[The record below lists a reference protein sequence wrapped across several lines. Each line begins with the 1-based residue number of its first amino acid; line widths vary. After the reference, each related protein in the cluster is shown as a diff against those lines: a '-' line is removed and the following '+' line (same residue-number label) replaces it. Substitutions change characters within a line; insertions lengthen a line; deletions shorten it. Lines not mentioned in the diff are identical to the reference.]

1 MLDVNVIRS
10 NPDMIRTMLRN
21 RNKDEEIL
29 DRFLAADSEWR
40 SLTDENNRLRKVR
53 NEVSLQISKMP
64 KGEEKD
70 ARIAEMREVSE
81 KVKANDERMA
91 ELEEI
96 RQDCVLNIPN
106 IPHESV
112 PIGKD
117 EHDNVVVYEKGEKR
131 VFDFKPKEHWE
142 IAEDLDIID
151 FERGTKV
158 AGSGFYCLKGDGARL
173 ERALINYFLDT
184 HQDQGYTELFPPV
197 VVNKNAV
204 IGTGQYP
211 NLKDDMYYLERDDMF
226 LNPTAEVPIT
236 NLLQDE
242 ILEKEQLP
250 IYYTASLPSFR
261 REVGKHA
268 DTKGIIRVHEFNK
281 VEMVN
286 FVLPENSYAR
296 LEELRQNA
304 EDLIT
309 GLGLP
314 YRVLLLC
321 TGDMSFSCSKCY
333 DLELYAPGKD
343 AWLEASSCSNECSVL
358 FRETNLG
365 RPPWRIWYFT
375 DFQARR
381 ARIKYRPE
389 PHLKSEFVHT
399 LNGSGL
405 ALPRTMVAI
414 LENYQNK
421 DGTVTIPEVLRPYM
435 RGQEII
441 GRR

>member
-10 NPDMIRTMLRN
+10 NPDMIRTMIRN
-21 RNKDEEIL
+21 RNRDETIL
-29 DRFLAADSEWR
+29 DRFLEADSEWR
-40 SLTDENNRLRKVR
+40 SLTDENNRLRKTR
-53 NEVSLQISKMP
+53 NDVSLEISKMP
-64 KGEEKD
+64 KGDEKD
-70 ARIAEMREVSE
+70 KKIAEMRTVGD
-81 KVKANDERMA
+81 KIKANDDRMA

-117 EHDNVVVYEKGEKR
+117 DTENVVVYEAGEKR
-131 VFDFKPKEHWE
+131 KFDFKPKEHWE
-142 IAEDLDIID
+142 LAEELDIID
-151 FERGTKV
+151 FDRGTKV
-158 AGSGFYCLKGDGARL
+158 AGSGFYVMKGDGARL

-184 HQDQGYTELFPPV
+184 HKDQGYTELV
-197 VVNKNAV
+197 VPAVINKAAV

-211 NLKDDMYYLERDDMF
+211 NLKDDMYYLAKDDMY

-242 ILEKEQLP
+242 ILDKSQLP
-250 IYYTASLPSFR
+250 IYYTANLTSYR

-268 DTKGIIRVHEFNK
+268 DTKGIIRVHEFRK
-281 VEMVN
+281 TEMVN
-286 FVLPENSYAR
+286 FVEPSKSYER
-296 LEELRQNA
+296 LEELRKNA
-304 EDLIT
+304 EDLIN
-309 GLGLP
+309 GLQLP

-343 AWLEASSCSNECSVL
+343 AWLEASSCSN
-358 FRETNLG
+358 
-365 RPPWRIWYFT
+365 FT

-405 ALPRTMVAI
+405 ALPRTVVAI
-414 LENYQNK
+414 MENYQNK
-421 DGTVTIPEVLRPYM
+421 DGTITIPEVLRPYM
-435 RGQEII
+435 RGQEVID
-441 GRR
+441 GKH

>member
-10 NPDMIRTMLRN
+10 NPDMIRTMIRN
-21 RNKDEEIL
+21 RNRDETIL
-29 DRFLAADSEWR
+29 DRFLEADAEWR
-40 SLTDENNRLRKVR
+40 SLTDENNRLRKTR
-53 NEVSLQISKMP
+53 NDVSIEISKMP

-70 ARIAEMREVSE
+70 AKIAEMRTVGD
-81 KVKANDERMA
+81 KIKANDDRMA

-117 EHDNVVVYEKGEKR
+117 DTENVVVYEAGEKR
-131 VFDFKPKEHWE
+131 KFDFKPKEHWE
-142 IAEDLDIID
+142 LAEDLDIID
-151 FERGTKV
+151 FDRGTKV
-158 AGSGFYCLKGDGARL
+158 AGSGFYVMKGDGARL

-184 HQDQGYTELFPPV
+184 HKDQGYTELV
-197 VVNKNAV
+197 VPAVINKAAV

-211 NLKDDMYYLERDDMF
+211 NLKDDMYYLNKDDMY

-242 ILEKEQLP
+242 ILDRSQLP
-250 IYYTASLPSFR
+250 IYYTANLTSYR

-268 DTKGIIRVHEFNK
+268 DTKGIIRVHEFRK
-281 VEMVN
+281 TEMVN
-286 FVLPENSYAR
+286 FVEPSKSYER
-296 LEELRQNA
+296 LEELRKNA
-304 EDLIT
+304 EDLIN
-309 GLGLP
+309 GLQLP

-343 AWLEASSCSNECSVL
+343 AWLEASSCSN
-358 FRETNLG
+358 
-365 RPPWRIWYFT
+365 FT

-405 ALPRTMVAI
+405 ALPRTVVAI
-414 LENYQNK
+414 MENYQNK
-421 DGTVTIPEVLRPYM
+421 DGTITIPEVLRPYM
-435 RGQEII
+435 RGQEVID
-441 GRR
+441 RKH

>member
-1 MLDVNVIRS
+1 MLDINVIRQD
-10 NPDMIRTMLRN
+10 PEKIRTMLKN
-21 RNKDEEIL
+21 RNKDDAIL
-29 DRFLAADSEWR
+29 DRLLDADSEWR
-40 SLTDENNRLRKVR
+40 SLTDENNRLRKLR
-53 NEVSLQISKMP
+53 NEVSMEISKMA

-70 ARIAEMREVSE
+70 SKIKEMREVAD
-81 KVKANDERMA
+81 KIKANDDRMS
-91 ELEEI
+91 ELEVI
-96 RQDCVLNIPN
+96 RSDCILNIPN

-117 EHDNVVVYEKGEKR
+117 EHDNVVVYEVGEKR
-131 VFDFKPKEHWE
+131 KFTFKPKEHWE
-142 IAEDLDIID
+142 IAEDLDIIE
-151 FERGTKV
+151 FERGVKIS
-158 AGSGFYCLKGDGARL
+158 GSGFYVMKGDGARL

-184 HQDQGYTELFPPV
+184 HMKQGYTELV
-197 VVNKNAV
+197 VPGIINKAAV

-250 IYYTASLPSFR
+250 IYYTANLTSYR
-261 REVGKHA
+261 REAGKQA
-268 DTKGIIRVHEFNK
+268 DTKGTIRVHEFRK
-281 VEMVN
+281 TEMVN

-296 LEELRQNA
+296 LEELRKNA
-304 EDLIT
+304 EDLIV

-343 AWLEASSCSNECSVL
+343 AWLECSSCSN
-358 FRETNLG
+358 
-365 RPPWRIWYFT
+365 FT

-405 ALPRTMVAI
+405 ALPRTIVAI
-414 LENYQNK
+414 LENYQNE
-421 DGTVTIPEVLRPYM
+421 DGSVTIPEVLRPYM
-435 RGQEII
+435 GGQEKITKK
-441 GRR
+441 

>member
-10 NPDMIRTMLRN
+10 NPDMIRTMIRN
-21 RNKDEEIL
+21 RNRDESIL
-29 DRFLAADSEWR
+29 DRFLEADSEWR
-40 SLTDENNRLRKVR
+40 ALTDENNRLRKTR
-53 NEVSLQISKMP
+53 NDVSLEISKMP

-70 ARIAEMREVSE
+70 AKIAEMRGVGD
-81 KVKANDERMA
+81 KIKANDDRMA

-117 EHDNVVVYEKGEKR
+117 DTENVVVYEAGEKR
-131 VFDFKPKEHWE
+131 KFDFKPKEHWE
-142 IAEDLDIID
+142 LAEELDIID
-151 FERGTKV
+151 FDRGTKV
-158 AGSGFYCLKGDGARL
+158 AGSGFYVMKGDGARL
-173 ERALINYFLDT
+173 ERALINYFLDV
-184 HQDQGYTELFPPV
+184 HKDQGYTELV
-197 VVNKNAV
+197 VPAVINKAAV

-211 NLKDDMYYLERDDMF
+211 NLKDDMYYLAKDDMY

-242 ILEKEQLP
+242 ILDKSQLP
-250 IYYTASLPSFR
+250 IYYTANLTSYR

-268 DTKGIIRVHEFNK
+268 DTKGIIRVHEFRK
-281 VEMVN
+281 TEMVN
-286 FVLPENSYAR
+286 FVEPSKSYER
-296 LEELRQNA
+296 LEELRKNA
-304 EDLIT
+304 EDLIN
-309 GLGLP
+309 GLQLP

-343 AWLEASSCSNECSVL
+343 AWLEASSCSN
-358 FRETNLG
+358 
-365 RPPWRIWYFT
+365 FT

-405 ALPRTMVAI
+405 ALPRTIVA
-414 LENYQNK
+414 LMENYQTK
-421 DGTVTIPEVLRPYM
+421 DGTITIPEVLRPYM
-435 RGQEII
+435 RGQEVIDK
-441 GRR
+441 RH

>member
-10 NPDMIRTMLRN
+10 DPEKIRTMLIN
-21 RNKDEEIL
+21 RNKDTEIL
-29 DRFLAADSEWR
+29 DRFLKADSEWR
-40 SLTDENNRLRKVR
+40 LLTDENNNLRKER
-53 NEVSLQISKMP
+53 NTVSSEISKLP
-64 KGEEKD
+64 KGPEKD
-70 ARIAEMREVSE
+70 AKIQSMRKVGDRI
-81 KVKANDERMA
+81 KANDARMA

-96 RQDCVLNIPN
+96 RTDCVLNIPN

-117 EHDNVVVYEKGEKR
+117 STENVVVYESGEKR
-131 VFDFKPKEHWE
+131 KFDFVPKEHWVLGE
-142 IAEDLDIID
+142 ELDIID
-151 FERGTKV
+151 FDRGVKV

-184 HQDQGYTELFPPV
+184 HMKQGYTEVFPPV
-197 VVNKNAV
+197 VVNKAAV
-204 IGTGQYP
+204 TGTGQYP
-211 NLKDDMYYLERDDMF
+211 NLKDDMYYMEKDDLF
-226 LNPTAEVPIT
+226 LNPTAEVPLT
-236 NLLQDE
+236 NMLADE
-242 ILEKEQLP
+242 ILAKEDLP
-250 IYYTASLPSFR
+250 IFYTAYLPSFR

-268 DTKGIIRVHEFNK
+268 DTRGIIRVHEFNK

-286 FVLPENSYAR
+286 FVLPENSYEVLETLRGQA
-296 LEELRQNA
+296 EEL
-304 EDLIT
+304 IK

-333 DLELYAPGKD
+333 DLELYAPAKD
-343 AWLEASSCSNECSVL
+343 AWLEASSCSN
-358 FRETNLG
+358 
-365 RPPWRIWYFT
+365 FT

-381 ARIKYRPE
+381 TRIKYRPE
-389 PHLKSEFVHT
+389 PHLKSEFIHT

-435 RGQEII
+435 GGQETI
-441 GRR
+441 GN

>member
-10 NPDMIRTMLRN
+10 NPDMIRTMIRN
-21 RNKDEEIL
+21 RNRDEAIL
-29 DRFLAADSEWR
+29 DRFLEADSEWR
-40 SLTDENNRLRKVR
+40 SLTDENNRLRKIR
-53 NEVSLQISKMP
+53 NDVSLEISKMP

-70 ARIAEMREVSE
+70 AKIAEMREVGD
-81 KVKANDERMA
+81 KIKANDARMA
-91 ELEEI
+91 ELEEV
-96 RQDCVLNIPN
+96 RTDCVLNIPN

-117 EHDNVVVYEKGEKR
+117 DTENVVVYEAGEKR
-131 VFDFKPKEHWE
+131 KFDFKPKEHWE
-142 IAEDLDIID
+142 LAEDLDIID
-151 FERGTKV
+151 FDRGTKV
-158 AGSGFYCLKGDGARL
+158 AGSGFYVMKGDGARL
-173 ERALINYFLDT
+173 ERALINYFLDM
-184 HQDQGYTELFPPV
+184 HKDQGYTELV
-197 VVNKNAV
+197 VPAVINKAAV

-211 NLKDDMYYLERDDMF
+211 NLKDDMYYLAKDDMY

-242 ILEKEQLP
+242 ILDKSQLP
-250 IYYTASLPSFR
+250 IYYTANLTSYR

-268 DTKGIIRVHEFNK
+268 DTKGIIRVHEFRK
-281 VEMVN
+281 TEMVN
-286 FVLPENSYAR
+286 FVEPSKSYER
-296 LEELRQNA
+296 LEELRKNA
-304 EDLIT
+304 EDLIN
-309 GLGLP
+309 GLQLP

-343 AWLEASSCSNECSVL
+343 AWLEASSCSN
-358 FRETNLG
+358 
-365 RPPWRIWYFT
+365 FT

-405 ALPRTMVAI
+405 ALPRTIVAVM
-414 LENYQNK
+414 EHYQNQ
-421 DGTVTIPEVLRPYM
+421 DGTIPIPEVLRPYM
-435 RGQEII
+435 RGQEVIDKH
-441 GRR
+441 

>member
-1 MLDVNVIRS
+1 MLDINIIRS
-10 NPDMIRTMLRN
+10 NPEMIRTMLIN
-21 RNKDEEIL
+21 RNKDESIL
-29 DRFLAADSEWR
+29 DRLLAADSEWKE
-40 SLTDENNRLRKVR
+40 LTNENNKLRKVR
-53 NEVSLQISKMP
+53 NEVSMEISKMA
-64 KGEEKD
+64 KGAEKD
-70 ARIAEMREVSE
+70 AKIEEMRGVGD
-81 KVKANDERMA
+81 KIKANDERMA
-91 ELEEI
+91 QLEEI

-131 VFDFKPKEHWE
+131 TFDFKPKEHWE

-173 ERALINYFLDT
+173 ERALVNYFLDV
-184 HQDQGYTELFPPV
+184 HHDQGYTEVFPPV

-211 NLKDDMYYLERDDMF
+211 NLKDDMYYLEKDEMF
-226 LNPTAEVPIT
+226 LNPTAEVPVT

-242 ILEKEQLP
+242 ILDKSQLP
-250 IYYTASLPSFR
+250 IYYTAYLPSFR

-286 FVLPENSYAR
+286 FVEPSVSYQR

-304 EDLIT
+304 EDLIL

-343 AWLEASSCSNECSVL
+343 AWLEASSVSN
-358 FRETNLG
+358 
-365 RPPWRIWYFT
+365 FT

-435 RGQEII
+435 KGQEII
-441 GRR
+441 GRK

>member
-10 NPDMIRTMLRN
+10 NPDMIRTMIRN
-21 RNKDEEIL
+21 RNRDETIL
-29 DRFLAADSEWR
+29 DRFLEADSEWR
-40 SLTDENNRLRKVR
+40 SLTDENNRLRKTR
-53 NEVSLQISKMP
+53 NDVSLEISKMP
-64 KGEEKD
+64 KGDEKD
-70 ARIAEMREVSE
+70 KKIAEMRTVGD
-81 KVKANDERMA
+81 KIKANDDRMA

-117 EHDNVVVYEKGEKR
+117 DTENVVVYEAGEKR
-131 VFDFKPKEHWE
+131 KFDFKPKEHWE
-142 IAEDLDIID
+142 LAEELDIID
-151 FERGTKV
+151 FDRGTKV
-158 AGSGFYCLKGDGARL
+158 AGSGFYVMKGDGARL

-184 HQDQGYTELFPPV
+184 HKDQGYTELV
-197 VVNKNAV
+197 VPAVINKAAV

-211 NLKDDMYYLERDDMF
+211 NLKDDMYYLAKDDMY

-242 ILEKEQLP
+242 ILDKSQLP
-250 IYYTASLPSFR
+250 IYYTANLTSYR

-268 DTKGIIRVHEFNK
+268 DTKGIIRVHEFRK
-281 VEMVN
+281 TEMVN
-286 FVLPENSYAR
+286 FVEPSKSYER
-296 LEELRQNA
+296 LEELRKNA
-304 EDLIT
+304 EDLIN
-309 GLGLP
+309 GLQLP

-343 AWLEASSCSNECSVL
+343 AWLEASSCSN
-358 FRETNLG
+358 
-365 RPPWRIWYFT
+365 FT

-405 ALPRTMVAI
+405 ALPRTVVAI
-414 LENYQNK
+414 MENYQNK
-421 DGTVTIPEVLRPYM
+421 DGTITIPEVLRPYM
-435 RGQEII
+435 RGQEVID
-441 GRR
+441 RKH